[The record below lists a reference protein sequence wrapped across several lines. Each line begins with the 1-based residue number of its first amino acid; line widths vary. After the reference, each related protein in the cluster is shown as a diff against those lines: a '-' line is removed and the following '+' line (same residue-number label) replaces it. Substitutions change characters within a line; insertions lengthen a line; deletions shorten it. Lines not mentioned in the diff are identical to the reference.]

1 MTKRKKLIWA
11 TLGIALSTFLYVGWR
26 ITARSAY
33 ESAEYTVLDADGTCE
48 IREYPD
54 LMLASTPMTVA
65 SQGDD
70 GSFMRLFG
78 FISGGNENKQT
89 IAMTVPVFME
99 QKSAEADVS
108 MGFVVPKNV
117 TEDGI
122 PKPTDEQVSISKRT
136 GGRFAVI
143 RFSGHLSETTAVEQ
157 EGLLRTW
164 IANRGLTGAAISETA
179 GYDPPWTPGPFRRNE
194 VLIRLVEDQRPPA
207 KTTVPRSS
215 LVQ

>member
-1 MTKRKKLIWA
+1 MRKRRKLVWA
-11 TLGIALSTFLYVGWR
+11 ASGIVLSTFLYFSWKL
-26 ITARSAY
+26 TARSAY
-33 ESAEYTVLDADGTCE
+33 ESAEYTVIDADDTCE
-48 IREYPD
+48 VREYPD
-54 LMLASTPMTVA
+54 LMLASTPMAGA

-78 FISGGNENKQT
+78 FISGGNENEQT

-99 QKSAEADVS
+99 QKSDAADIR
-108 MGFVVPKNV
+108 MGFVVPKDV
-117 TEDGI
+117 TESGI
-122 PKPTDEQVSISKRT
+122 PEPTHEQVRISKRT

-143 RFSGHLSETTAVEQ
+143 RFSGHLSETTAAEQ

-164 IANRGLTGAAISETA
+164 IANRGLTGTARSETA

-194 VLIRLVEDQRPPA
+194 VLIRLVENPKSSA
-207 KTTVPRSS
+207 KTSLSPSS